1 MIVET
6 LLIPILNNVAGK
18 LVENSV
24 EKLRSSHEVNVL
36 RAISRSRLLR
46 ELSLN
51 LEVSKLLYAKRG
63 SVASLEECK
72 FKVLEEIMEGTLPL
86 DYLLNHAQL
95 DDPVRV
101 MLCQDKSEK
110 TKNKNFEKWANSI
123 SSEVDL
129 ATRLWHR
136 WRVFQIRKAHEDLS
150 SGNPAYIRF
159 LMAALQ
165 VSLRENKSK
174 STLKNQIP

>member
-18 LVENSV
+18 LVDSGV

-46 ELSLN
+46 EISLN

-72 FKVLEEIMEGTLPL
+72 FKVLEDLMEGALPL
-86 DYLLNHAQL
+86 DYLLNHARL
-95 DDPVRV
+95 GDPVVAMLGEAGRPAFELVAVDDLRV
-101 MLCQDKSEK
+101 GRIEGHQLKHVDHWLRPPCADDRLSKS
-110 TKNKNFEKWANSI
+110 
-123 SSEVDL
+123 L
-129 ATRLWHR
+129 APMFLWRDHR
-136 WRVFQIRKAHEDLS
+136 WTARRCRPFR
-150 SGNPAYIRF
+150 
-159 LMAALQ
+159 
-165 VSLRENKSK
+165 
-174 STLKNQIP
+174 

>member
-1 MIVET
+1 MIIET

-18 LVENSV
+18 LVDSGV

-46 ELSLN
+46 EVSLN

-72 FKVLEEIMEGTLPL
+72 FKVLEDLMEGTLPL
-86 DYLLNHAQL
+86 DYLLNHARL
-95 DDPVRV
+95 GDPVV
-101 MLCQDKSEK
+101 AMLGQDKSEK
-110 TKNKNFEKWANSI
+110 IKNKNFAKWANSI

-136 WRVFQIRKAHEDLS
+136 WRVFQIRKVHEDLG

-159 LMAALQ
+159 LMEALQ
-165 VSLRENKSK
+165 ASLREK
-174 STLKNQIP
+174 